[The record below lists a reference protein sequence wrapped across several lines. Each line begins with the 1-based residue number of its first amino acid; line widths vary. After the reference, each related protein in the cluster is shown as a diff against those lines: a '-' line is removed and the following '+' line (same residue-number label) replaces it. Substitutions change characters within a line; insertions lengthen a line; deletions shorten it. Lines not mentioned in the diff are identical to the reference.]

1 MPVTLTE
8 QLDSLY
14 TTTWQLM
21 RKEAIDNIFKATP
34 FWFWLTAKERRRTE
48 QGGRWI
54 GVPLEYRKNETVQ
67 SFGKGDTIS
76 TQDTDPL
83 TMARYDWKYVAG
95 TIVRYYQDDQQNRG
109 KAQIMSLAKA
119 KFRNLEQSLIDKLE
133 SDLFGD
139 GTGNSG
145 KDIHGLGLLVSEDG
159 TGVVGGI
166 NASNETWW
174 KNNYKNMVD
183 RAPTTCLL
191 SDMRTMFNDCSKGND
206 TPTIIVTDQGSY
218 ELYEDEVME
227 QKQIVNKE
235 LGDAM
240 FENILFKGRP
250 LVWSPSC
257 PAGSMYFL
265 NDRYLEWVADE
276 AINFEMTDWKP
287 AQNNLDRVAQIAVAG
302 NLICSARSRQGV
314 LFNIGETTS
323 QGS

>member
-48 QGGRWI
+48 QGGRYI

-83 TMARYDWKYVAG
+83 TMAKYDWKYVAG

-133 SDLFGD
+133 ADLFGD

-166 NASNETWW
+166 NASTETWW
-174 KNNYKNMVD
+174 KNKYKDMVD
-183 RAPTTCLL
+183 RAPTTYLL

-206 TPTIIVTDQGSY
+206 TPTIIVTDQSSY

-302 NLICSARSRQGV
+302 NLICSARCRQGV
-314 LFNIGETTS
+314 LFNIGETTPD
-323 QGS
+323 

>member
-48 QGGRWI
+48 QGGRYI

-83 TMARYDWKYVAG
+83 TMAKYDWKYVAG

-133 SDLFGD
+133 ADLFGD

-166 NASNETWW
+166 NASTETWW
-174 KNNYKNMVD
+174 KNKYKDMVD
-183 RAPTTCLL
+183 RAPTTYLL

-206 TPTIIVTDQGSY
+206 TPTIIVTDQSSY

-314 LFNIGETTS
+314 LFNIGETTPD
-323 QGS
+323 